1 MGQGY
6 HASGSAEG
14 GSAPAPRPR
23 LLTDPRDAARG
34 ACSNSLPMR
43 LGLPA
48 LVSLA
53 LGVSLAAVAGLAV
66 TAGAGPESPRAQAV
80 ARATRPLLVVVA
92 TPHDERARRSEVR
105 SVGPDGVGI
114 PLGAVQHA
122 PGAVVRGDLLGA
134 LPVVVADEEAAADR
148 DFGAALFAVER
159 QGVRRLVAG
168 VGHARRPLASADGL
182 VYVERGSSGAAPAS
196 GARVDRLEL
205 AAVEPTTGDVRVLYT
220 YSGCALHLAGELG
233 PDLVVYRVAA
243 AGGADVLL
251 VGRASGRSRLVASIV
266 PMARDFTVDRER
278 GALLYVNRD
287 AKDAALWAVERLDL
301 ASGLV
306 TRLATARDD
315 APAPYALPSSDPV
328 WTAPGRRGLAS
339 ARGEW
344 LAPLGPG
351 FDAVRATSPDGA
363 WLAVLHVP
371 SEGMDDLALLHAP
384 AGPRG
389 PLGPGGVARLGGAER
404 VEALGFVGGE
414 SAR

>member
-1 MGQGY
+1 
-6 HASGSAEG
+6 
-14 GSAPAPRPR
+14 
-23 LLTDPRDAARG
+23 
-34 ACSNSLPMR
+34 MR

-53 LGVSLAAVAGLAV
+53 LGLSLAAGAGLTV
-66 TAGAGPESPRAQAV
+66 TAGAGPVSPRAQAV
-80 ARATRPLLVVVA
+80 ARAARPALVVVA
-92 TPHDERARRSEVR
+92 TPHDERARQSEVR
-105 SVGPDGVGI
+105 SVGPDGVGT

-134 LPVVVADEEAAADR
+134 LPVVVADEDGAADR
-148 DFGAALFAVER
+148 DFGAALFAIER

-168 VGHARRPLASADGL
+168 VGHARRPLASVDGL
-182 VYVERGSSGAAPAS
+182 VYVERGAS
-196 GARVDRLEL
+196 GAPSAGPRVDHLEL
-205 AAVEPTTGDVRVLYT
+205 AAVDPARGAVRVVYT

-243 AGGADVLL
+243 TGAADVLL
-251 VGRASGRSRLVASIV
+251 VERASGRSRLVASIV
-266 PMARDFTVDRER
+266 PMARDFTVDRAH

-306 TRLATARDD
+306 TRLASARDD
-315 APAPYALPSSDPV
+315 APAPYALPASEPV

-371 SEGMDDLALLHAP
+371 SEGMDDLALVHAP
-384 AGPRG
+384 AGARG
-389 PLGPGGVARLGGAER
+389 PLGPGGVAQLGGAER

>member
-1 MGQGY
+1 
-6 HASGSAEG
+6 
-14 GSAPAPRPR
+14 
-23 LLTDPRDAARG
+23 
-34 ACSNSLPMR
+34 
-43 LGLPA
+43 
-48 LVSLA
+48 
-53 LGVSLAAVAGLAV
+53 
-66 TAGAGPESPRAQAV
+66 
-80 ARATRPLLVVVA
+80 
-92 TPHDERARRSEVR
+92 
-105 SVGPDGVGI
+105 
-114 PLGAVQHA
+114 
-122 PGAVVRGDLLGA
+122 
-134 LPVVVADEEAAADR
+134 
-148 DFGAALFAVER
+148 
-159 QGVRRLVAG
+159 
-168 VGHARRPLASADGL
+168 

-389 PLGPGGVARLGGAER
+389 PLGPGGVARLGAGPADAPHPEDHEHEGDQQLEAVGHAGGHLGAQREEEATHRQQHGAVAGAPGRREPQRGPPGPRPGDERGDGREVVGLER
-404 VEALGFVGGE
+404 VANAGGE
-414 SAR
+414 PKSAGGERHPHRVHA